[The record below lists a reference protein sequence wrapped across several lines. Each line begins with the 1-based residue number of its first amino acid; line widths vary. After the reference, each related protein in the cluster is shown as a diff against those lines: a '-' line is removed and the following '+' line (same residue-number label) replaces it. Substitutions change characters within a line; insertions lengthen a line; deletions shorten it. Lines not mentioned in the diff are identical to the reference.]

1 MPQSRFEKMRE
12 RMSKDKPKIPEKI
25 SDHCLGKCDPQMCGF
40 DDDKKPIIHCFGCG
54 RKLG

>member
-1 MPQSRFEKMRE
+1 MRE